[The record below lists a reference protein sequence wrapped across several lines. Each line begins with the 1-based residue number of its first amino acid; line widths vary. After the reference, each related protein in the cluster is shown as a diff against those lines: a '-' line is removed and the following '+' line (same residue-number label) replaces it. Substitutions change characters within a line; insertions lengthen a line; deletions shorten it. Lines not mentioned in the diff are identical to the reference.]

1 MRVIRCH
8 VQGTSS
14 SNILNLLLSETIQ
27 KKSAPAPWHR
37 MASPRRNHD
46 DDDYEDDDG
55 ANSSV
60 EEDIVSAGTT
70 TDDELAAQPVKL
82 PSCVSV
88 APGSGTFN
96 RLAQPTSA
104 KTTTTKK
111 YVTFSKDA
119 EIVVR
124 QQSPALGAEGGS
136 ISTGKKPDLPG
147 RVSFSTSDVFE
158 LDFSDADGDQTPRI
172 LESGPPA
179 DSIHTTTLNNGKTD
193 GRMSAEATADPL
205 PAQALRNECNNRT
218 STACCSLNCNNLS
231 AIQKPDHTSPKKVDN
246 CTPAEAECRDESD
259 EIIAEYKREIAKLN
273 RNHEQSIAGICS
285 DNLSANGVQLA
296 QKVINTS
303 DATELPISKHT
314 KQVENVSPVVDN
326 RISIDSS
333 SVVINNYLKTAKELP
348 AIVNT
353 TATIKPPKKSS
364 NIIASNNNTLPPKNN
379 SKPKPKVVSA
389 AAAKSQR
396 EDSRLNEFQLD
407 KVESWMSIHQFS
419 DDATA
424 KDALHT
430 TKDLVSTAP
439 AYPVSSVRRD
449 TPNSKTDDEG
459 MYSYDEQPDGDGSS
473 TYEEIAS
480 VLREI
485 EEAKEADEIG
495 DGRNNCAGACF
506 QKHDSPD
513 GTNANGGAESHDKMR

>member
-1 MRVIRCH
+1 MHSVRVIRCH

-37 MASPRRNHD
+37 MASPRRNHHD
-46 DDDYEDDDG
+46 DDDDDDDG

-119 EIVVR
+119 EIVVH
-124 QQSPALGAEGGS
+124 QQSPALGADGGS
-136 ISTGKKPDLPG
+136 TSTGKKPDLPG

-172 LESGPPA
+172 LVSEPPP
-179 DSIHTTTLNNGKTD
+179 DSSIQTTTLNNGKTD

-231 AIQKPDHTSPKKVDN
+231 AIPKPDHHTSPKKVDN
-246 CTPAEAECRDESD
+246 CTPATAECRDESD

-273 RNHEQSIAGICS
+273 RNHEQSIGRICS

-296 QKVINTS
+296 QKIINTS
-303 DATELPISKHT
+303 DASELPISKPT

-348 AIVNT
+348 TIVTT
-353 TATIKPPKKSS
+353 TATNKPPKKSS

-379 SKPKPKVVSA
+379 TKPKPKVVSA

-424 KDALHT
+424 KDAL
-430 TKDLVSTAP
+430 DSTPAP

-485 EEAKEADEIG
+485 EEAKEADQIG
-495 DGRNNCAGACF
+495 DERSNCAAACF
-506 QKHDSPD
+506 QKHDSPN
-513 GTNANGGAESHDKMR
+513 GTNANGVAESPDKMR